1 MPDKRLKEE
10 TLPVERYFI
19 IDTEIRKGTLPTARK
34 LAEKLG
40 VTERTIY
47 RYIARLNEIGAKIKV
62 NSSTGGYYYE
72 DAHYSISSLSL
83 SKEEYMA
90 LILSQHLLY
99 SLFEPA
105 FSMTEISKGFNTLIN
120 RAPQCIKDKQ
130 REVQECIQIALP
142 SMGNH
147 SVVQLVL
154 NSMYDKKP
162 LYLSTNESSSFAA
175 RVIRVIYAFDT
186 WLVLYITK
194 QPETEQDFSLLP
206 LETILKAETF
216 PENTAAGIPV
226 DYQSGRSNIGLWDI
240 NYGDAHVRYDY
251 TPSCGEN
258 SSQKT
263 LIIHIRTKTEDI
275 ELHYYHA
282 SDGNISLL
290 KDSNN
295 VRGMWKLDSAS
306 CEFDEKTFRKFDKTG
321 KQFTLE
327 EYIDFIFP
335 DNIDKN

>member
-1 MPDKRLKEE
+1 MVTMSDKRIREE

-34 LAEKLG
+34 LADKLG

-47 RYIARLNEIGAKIKV
+47 RYIARLNGIGADIKV

-105 FSMTEISKGFNTLIN
+105 FSLTEASKGFNTLIN

-147 SVVQLVL
+147 SVMQIVL

-162 LYLSTNESSSFAA
+162 VYLSTKESPSFAA
-175 RVIRVIYAFDT
+175 RVIRVIYAFDA
-186 WLVLYITK
+186 WFVLYITK
-194 QPETEQDFSLLP
+194 QPETEQDFMLLP
-206 LETILKAETF
+206 LERLLTAAAF
-216 PENTAAGIPV
+216 PENTAAGI
-226 DYQSGRSNIGLWDI
+226 
-240 NYGDAHVRYDY
+240 
-251 TPSCGEN
+251 
-258 SSQKT
+258 
-263 LIIHIRTKTEDI
+263 
-275 ELHYYHA
+275 
-282 SDGNISLL
+282 
-290 KDSNN
+290 
-295 VRGMWKLDSAS
+295 
-306 CEFDEKTFRKFDKTG
+306 
-321 KQFTLE
+321 
-327 EYIDFIFP
+327 
-335 DNIDKN
+335 